1 MPGQLVLL
9 VHKEMQEHQALLDPL
24 ARQGQLASLVLRALL
39 ARKEIKGH
47 LALKVLRA
55 LKEHPEC
62 KAARALKVPRDRK
75 ALQAIPVQQER
86 KASWGLLVLRGRK
99 ALQVQVISRC
109 LLAFPMPTWQI
120 RGPGC
125 RLALSRLLLLF
136 QISAHP
142 SAAATL
148 LA

>member
-1 MPGQLVLL
+1 M
-9 VHKEMQEHQALLDPL
+9 
-24 ARQGQLASLVLRALL
+24 LRALL
-39 ARKEIKGH
+39 ARKEIKGP

-55 LKEHPEC
+55 LKERPAC
-62 KAARALKVPRDRK
+62 KAAKALKVPRDRK
-75 ALQAIPVQQER
+75 ELRVILAQQER
-86 KASWGLLVLRGRK
+86 KASWALLVQRGRK
-99 ALQVQVISRC
+99 ALQLLVISKC
-109 LLAFPMPTWQI
+109 LLVFPMPMWQI

>member
-1 MPGQLVLL
+1 MLP
-9 VHKEMQEHQALLDPL
+9 
-24 ARQGQLASLVLRALL
+24 ALL
-39 ARKEIKGH
+39 ARKEFKGP

-55 LKEHPEC
+55 LKERPGC
-62 KAARALKVPRDRK
+62 KAAKALKVHRDRK
-75 ALQAIPVQQER
+75 ELRVIQVQQEL
-86 KASWGLLVLRGRK
+86 KALSGLLVQRDHK
-99 ALQVQVISRC
+99 ALQLLVISRC
-109 LLAFPMPTWQI
+109 LLAFPMPIWQI

-136 QISAHP
+136 QISAHR

>member
-1 MPGQLVLL
+1 VLPDL
-9 VHKEMQEHQALLDPL
+9 K
-24 ARQGQLASLVLRALL
+24 
-39 ARKEIKGH
+39 ARKEFKGP

-55 LKEHPEC
+55 LKERPGR

-75 ALQAIPVQQER
+75 ALQAILVQQER
-86 KASWGLLVLRGRK
+86 KALSGLLVQREHK
-99 ALQVQVISRC
+99 ALQLLVISRC
-109 LLAFPMPTWQI
+109 LLAFPMPIWQI

-125 RLALSRLLLLF
+125 PLALSRLLLLF
-136 QISAHP
+136 QRWAHP

>member
-1 MPGQLVLL
+1 MLP
-9 VHKEMQEHQALLDPL
+9 ALK
-24 ARQGQLASLVLRALL
+24 ARRVF
-39 ARKEIKGH
+39 KGP

-55 LKEHPEC
+55 LKERPAC
-62 KAARALKVPRDRK
+62 KAAKALKGPRDRK
-75 ALQAIPVQQER
+75 ELRVIQVQQEC
-86 KASWGLLVLRGRK
+86 KASWDPLVQRDRR
-99 ALQVQVISRC
+99 ALQLLVISRC
-109 LLAFPMPTWQI
+109 LLAFPMPIWQI

-136 QISAHP
+136 QRWVHR